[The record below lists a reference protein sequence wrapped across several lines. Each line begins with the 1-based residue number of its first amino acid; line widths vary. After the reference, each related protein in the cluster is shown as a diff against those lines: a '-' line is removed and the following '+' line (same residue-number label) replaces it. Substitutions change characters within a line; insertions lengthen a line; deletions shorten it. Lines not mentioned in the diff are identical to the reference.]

1 MGQDGVSSWHRP
13 SQASLWSRG
22 DYSWTLASA
31 EEEDC
36 LGSVEPW
43 AEHRKGSKRVVDLPV
58 FRNEKGKEKKKLYD
72 KGSFS
77 YCF

>member
-1 MGQDGVSSWHRP
+1 MECPPGTGLP
-13 SQASLWSRG
+13 KPASGLGG

-72 KGSFS
+72 KGFFS